1 MDAETDESGNPKKIE
16 DLCVFRHDVLFV
28 AKDNTG

>member
-1 MDAETDESGNPKKIE
+1 MDAEADESGNPKKIE

-28 AKDNTG
+28 AKENMG